1 MNAILLSTLMVAMT
15 MVMMRMAMQGRARA
29 ATVGTH

>member
-15 MVMMRMAMQGRARA
+15 MAMRMAMSGRARA
-29 ATVGTH
+29 ATAGTR